1 MRKYIVIALFFI
13 ISFFSCGDEPGGKNN
28 KYIISILHP
37 TEDSVV
43 KDSVLID
50 LDFQDESIVLK
61 VELWMNGDS
70 TGIADYTSPFSLIL
84 NTKNYSNGPNSFFVR
99 LYTLDGEVYD
109 SEDISFTI
117 SNFLVFST
125 LFGSTEKNESGHS
138 IIQKQDS
145 NFVVLGNVDNDVLML
160 ELNNKGD
167 VLWSQSY
174 GGSQLD
180 EAYHFEHTSDG
191 GYIISGST
199 QSYGFGGSDIWLIKS
214 GSNGLIEWNIYIGTE
229 YDEQGGKIIQTEDN
243 GYLVV
248 GNRTHEQRGDSD
260 VWLIKTNSQG
270 DSTWTKT
277 YGGLGDDIGSDI
289 IQIENNGYILVGST
303 KSYEE
308 EDYDILIVKIDD
320 SGNEEW
326 VQSYGIG
333 SNDFGQ
339 AILES
344 RNGGYMI
351 QFLVEGY
358 GNGNTSVGLLRID
371 LNGNLIWSKAFG
383 GTINTKSRMFSTINS
398 SEYISVCSQINYSTN
413 SSNAWLIKINDNG
426 EIIWEKTFGKYG
438 EDAGFSVI
446 PTLDSGFII
455 TGKSNSLENNN
466 ENLFDLW
473 ILKTDSNG
481 YSKFD

>member
-1 MRKYIVIALFFI
+1 MTP
-13 ISFFSCGDEPGGKNN
+13 S
-28 KYIISILHP
+28 
-37 TEDSVV
+37 
-43 KDSVLID
+43 
-50 LDFQDESIVLK
+50 
-61 VELWMNGDS
+61 
-70 TGIADYTSPFSLIL
+70 
-84 NTKNYSNGPNSFFVR
+84 
-99 LYTLDGEVYD
+99 
-109 SEDISFTI
+109 
-117 SNFLVFST
+117 
-125 LFGSTEKNESGHS
+125 
-138 IIQKQDS
+138 
-145 NFVVLGNVDNDVLML
+145 
-160 ELNNKGD
+160 
-167 VLWSQSY
+167 
-174 GGSQLD
+174 
-180 EAYHFEHTSDG
+180 
-191 GYIISGST
+191 
-199 QSYGFGGSDIWLIKS
+199 
-214 GSNGLIEWNIYIGTE
+214 
-229 YDEQGGKIIQTEDN
+229 
-243 GYLVV
+243 
-248 GNRTHEQRGDSD
+248 
-260 VWLIKTNSQG
+260 
-270 DSTWTKT
+270 WTKT

-371 LNGNLIWSKAFG
+371 LSGNLIWSKAFG

-398 SEYISVCSQINYSTN
+398 NEYISVCSQINYSTN

-473 ILKTDSNG
+473 ILKTDPNG

>member
-1 MRKYIVIALFFI
+1 
-13 ISFFSCGDEPGGKNN
+13 
-28 KYIISILHP
+28 
-37 TEDSVV
+37 
-43 KDSVLID
+43 
-50 LDFQDESIVLK
+50 
-61 VELWMNGDS
+61 MNGDS
-70 TGIADYTSPFSLIL
+70 TEIADYTSPFSLQL
-84 NTKNYSNGPNSFFVR
+84 NTRNYSNGPNTFFVR

-109 SEDISFTI
+109 SEDFNFTI
-117 SNFLVFST
+117 SNFLVFSN

-145 NFVVLGNVDNDVLML
+145 NFVVLGNVDNDVLMV
-160 ELNNKGD
+160 EFDNKGD

-214 GSNGLIEWNIYIGTE
+214 GSDGLIEWNTYIGTE
-229 YDEQGGKIIQTEDN
+229 YDEHGGQIIQTEDS

-248 GNRTHEQRGDSD
+248 GNRINEQREDSD

-371 LNGNLIWSKAFG
+371 LSGNLIWSKAFG

-398 SEYISVCSQINYSTN
+398 NEYISVCSQINYSTN

-438 EDAGFSVI
+438 EDAGFSVA
-446 PTLDSGFII
+446 PTFDSGFII
-455 TGKSNSLENNN
+455 TGKSNSLENNT

-473 ILKTDSNG
+473 ILKTDPNG